1 MIKSPSFAVRID
13 SLLRSNTVMSLKQL
27 RHELGGRARSS
38 LFRDLTQLDII
49 ASYTHTGQYH
59 ALRTAARFDVDGLW
73 FFRDAGFS
81 KFGTLKNTLTTII
94 SDAETGMTHRELK
107 GLLRINVQ
115 NALTDLVK
123 SNTVGREV
131 IPDHIYVYL
140 SADEHKARDQFQRR
154 LAIHEQ
160 GAATTTLPAESI
172 RIEVFL
178 ELIRGASV
186 EVDETELGPRLRNR
200 GVAIQ
205 DTQIAYLLA
214 YYDIKKKPPT
224 KS

>member
-1 MIKSPSFAVRID
+1 MT
-13 SLLRSNTVMSLKQL
+13 LRQL

-38 LFRDLTQLDII
+38 LFRDLTRLDVI

-59 ALRTAARFDVDGLW
+59 ALRTTAQFDVDGLW

-81 KFGTLKNTLTTII
+81 KFGTLRNTLTTII
-94 SDAETGMTHRELK
+94 NDAETGMTHRDLK
-107 GLLRINVQ
+107 SLLRINVQ

-131 IPDHIYVYL
+131 LPDRIYVYL
-140 SADEHKARDQFQRR
+140 SADGHKAEDQFQRR

-160 GAATTTLPAESI
+160 GTAATTLPTESI

-178 ELIRGASV
+178 ELIRAASV
-186 EVDETELGPRLRNR
+186 EVDEAELGRRLRNR

-224 KS
+224 QS